1 MKRLLLPILAALA
14 LPTVVDAE
22 SYYLY
27 HGAWIQNPLKKMD
40 RTELDGSIQIH
51 SNIFNSLENCES
63 AGKKL
68 DKEIFN
74 KVVLFNRYWSC
85 VKK

>member
-1 MKRLLLPILAALA
+1 MRKLFIPLLAALA
-14 LPTVVDAE
+14 LPTAVNAE

-27 HGAWIQNPLKKMD
+27 HGAWIQNSMKQMD
-40 RTELDGSIQIH
+40 RAELDGSIQIH
-51 SNIFNSLENCES
+51 SNIFNSLENCEL
-63 AGKKL
+63 AGNKL

-74 KVVLFNRYWSC
+74 QVVLFNSHWSC